1 MRTKRASWLACMA
14 AAVAVAVSLGACSS
28 AAPSN
33 KSSSSKL
40 THITVA
46 VVPIVDAAPYFLAV
60 KEGYFKQEGLSVTT
74 KVVAQ
79 STLALPSLLQGS
91 AQVVT
96 GANYVSFLAAQAK
109 GAAKL
114 SIVAPD
120 SACASHSVAILTMP
134 GSKIKTVAGLAH
146 KTIAVNINPNIQ
158 TLTINALLRASN
170 VNPSTVTYVPIPFPD
185 APAALKAGR
194 VDAIST
200 VEPFITSSE
209 TSLGAVPV
217 ADECSG
223 PNNDILLAG
232 NFATQSWVA
241 KNRATALAYQRA
253 IEKGNALADSNRE
266 AVEKIIPTF
275 VKGITPEEAAL
286 FNLETFP
293 TTQDA
298 TQVGRVVGLMQTG
311 GMLKAKLNV
320 SPIMLHQ

>member
-1 MRTKRASWLACMA
+1 MRTKRASWLACLA
-14 AAVAVAVSLGACSS
+14 AAVALAVSLGACSS
-28 AAPSN
+28 SPSTN
-33 KSSSSKL
+33 KPSSAKL

-46 VVPIVDAAPYFLAV
+46 VVPIVDAAPYFLAL

-74 KVVAQ
+74 KIVQQ
-79 STLALPSLLQGS
+79 STLALPALLQGS
-91 AQVVT
+91 AQIVT

-120 SACASHSVAILTMP
+120 SACASNSVAILTMP
-134 GSKIKTVAGLAH
+134 GSKIKNVAGLAH

-158 TLTINALLRASN
+158 TLTINALLKANN

-194 VDAIST
+194 VDAISS

-223 PNNDILLAG
+223 PNNNILLAG
-232 NFATQSWVA
+232 NFATQAWA
-241 KNRATALAYQRA
+241 TKNRATALAYQRA
-253 IEKGNALADSNRE
+253 IEKGNALADSNRS

-275 VKGITPEEAAL
+275 VKGITPEQAAL

-293 TTQDA
+293 TTQDT
-298 TQVGRVVGLMQTG
+298 TQVERVVGLMQTG
-311 GMLKAKLNV
+311 GMLKSKLNV
-320 SPIMLHQ
+320 SPIMFHS